1 MADTKCTEIVAYDE
15 DWELGVAGDNDRS
28 AKIRSP
34 VNSMRAGLTLEF
46 ATNEKK
52 KLLKLLPVH
61 RRQAWHSFTGMEKLS
76 AITSGGC
83 HSFFTFVHPRFSS
96 TSSSV
101 PFSSI
106 S

>member
-1 MADTKCTEIVAYDE
+1 MADTKRTEIVAYDE

-28 AKIRSP
+28 EKIRSP
-34 VNSMRAGLTLEF
+34 VDSVRAGLTLEF
-46 ATNEKK
+46 ATDEEK

-61 RRQAWHSFTGMEKLS
+61 RCQVWHSCTGMEMLS

-101 PFSSI
+101 PCSSI